1 MAFIF
6 VLSSVASPPEL
17 PGRNL
22 DKVVHGFMYAVLGAL
37 LVRALAGGWDRP
49 VTLRMALVAVL
60 LATLYGVTDEIH
72 QAFVPPRQSDPIDL
86 LADSLGAAVA
96 AAAMYAG
103 IIRGRH
109 GLGGPDGPD
118 GPDGLDGR

>member
-6 VLSSVASPPEL
+6 VLSSISSPPEL

-22 DKVVHGFMYAVLGAL
+22 DKVVHAFMYAVLGAL

-60 LATLYGVTDEIH
+60 LATLYGLTDEIH
-72 QAFVPPRQSDPIDL
+72 QAFVPARQSDPIDL
-86 LADSLGAAVA
+86 VADGLGAAVA

-109 GLGGPDGPD
+109 GPGGPDGPD
-118 GPDGLDGR
+118 GA